1 MAYQLAREKLNPDKA
16 KNYKKLHIN
25 DELIKD
31 YYQLGEAKH
40 EENFEFLKLSLDQDI
55 SYISA

>member
-31 YYQLGEAKH
+31 YYHLGEAKH